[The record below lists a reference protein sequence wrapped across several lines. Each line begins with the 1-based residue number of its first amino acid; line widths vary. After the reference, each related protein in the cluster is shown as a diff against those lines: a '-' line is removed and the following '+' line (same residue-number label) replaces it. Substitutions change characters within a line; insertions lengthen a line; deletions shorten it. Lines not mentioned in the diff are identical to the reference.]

1 MTYKAEFAI
10 LAANIGVMY
19 MNVVAYKFR
28 VYPDAEQ
35 RNILAQTF
43 GCVRF
48 VYNYMLNYNKKM
60 YKRGVPTF
68 YEDWNKELT
77 RLKKEFEKEWLKT
90 PSAVPLQYALRHLE
104 RAFKNFWA
112 GRAKYP
118 KFKKKRNKHS
128 AHYSSNAFYFCE
140 ETKTLRIAK
149 MKQPLDV
156 RYSKNFEGCPS
167 TVILSQ
173 EPSGEYYVSML
184 VERKRKPPKDTN
196 DVVGVDLGV
205 SAMATCSD
213 GQVFENPRALKRVE
227 AQLRKEQR
235 LLARRKRGN
244 KKTPSSN
251 RYNKKRIRVAKLNK
265 KARDIRLDAT
275 HKMTRKL
282 IDENQVVILEDL
294 SVRNMVKKKKGKKNF
309 LAKHILDVSPYEVR
323 RQLEYKAEWAGREVI
338 IIDRFFPSSQLCSS
352 CGEKHQGEM
361 TLSIRKWKCE
371 CGAVHDRD
379 FNASVN
385 ILNEG
390 LRMKGEALVNMALEE
405 AIKAQKELE
414 ELELIQESL
423 CIKDS

>member
-1 MTYKAEFAI
+1 
-10 LAANIGVMY
+10 MY

-77 RLKKEFEKEWLKT
+77 RLKKEFEKDWLKT

-112 GRAKYP
+112 GRAKFP
-118 KFKKKRNKHS
+118 KYKKKRNKHS
-128 AHYSSNAFYFCE
+128 AHYSRNAFYFCE

-173 EPSGEYYVSML
+173 EPSGEYYVTML
-184 VERKRKPPKDTN
+184 VEEKRKPLKKTN
-196 DVVGVDLGV
+196 KMVGVDLGV
-205 SAMATCSD
+205 STMATCSD
-213 GQVFENPRALKRVE
+213 GTTFENPRALKRVE
-227 AQLRKEQR
+227 VQLRKEQR
-235 LLARRKRGN
+235 LLSRRKRGN

-275 HKMTRKL
+275 HKMTRSL
-282 IDENQVVILEDL
+282 INENQVICIEDL
-294 SVRNMVKKKKGKKNF
+294 SVSNMVKRRKGKRNF
-309 LAKHILDVSPYEVR
+309 LAKHVLDVSPYEVR
-323 RQLEYKAEWAGREVI
+323 RQLEYKAEQAGREVI
-338 IIDRFFPSSQLCSS
+338 VIDRFFPSTKLCSS
-352 CGEKHQGEM
+352 CGETYKGDM

-390 LRMKGEALVNMALEE
+390 LRIREERLVEEALEE
-405 AIKAQKELE
+405 ARKAQE
-414 ELELIQESL
+414 ELEKIEETL

>member
-1 MTYKAEFAI
+1 
-10 LAANIGVMY
+10 

-48 VYNYMLNYNKKM
+48 VYNYMLKYSITQ
-60 YKRGVPTF
+60 YKRGNPTL
-68 YEDWNKELT
+68 YKDWNKELT

-104 RAFKNFWA
+104 SAFKNFWA

-118 KFKKKRNKHS
+118 KFKKKANRNS

-149 MKQPLDV
+149 MKQPLKLKYT
-156 RYSKNFEGCPS
+156 RKIEGCPS
-167 TVILSQ
+167 SIVISQ
-173 EPSGEYYVSML
+173 NPSGEYYVTMRFE
-184 VERKRKPPKDTN
+184 VAKKPLKETN
-196 DVVGVDLGV
+196 KVVGVDLGV
-205 SAMATCSD
+205 SALATCSD
-213 GQVFENPRALKRVE
+213 GMVFENPRTL
-227 AQLRKEQR
+227 LRYAVKLGKAQR
-235 LLARRKRGN
+235 LLARRIRGN
-244 KKTPSSN
+244 KNTPRSK
-251 RYNKKRIRVAKLNK
+251 RYEKQRIKVAKIYQKIVN
-265 KARDIRLDAT
+265 IRLDT
-275 HKMTRKL
+275 LHKLTRML
-282 IDENQVVILEDL
+282 VDENQIICIEDL
-294 SVRNMVKKKKGKKNF
+294 SVSSMVRKKRGKKNF
-309 LAKHILDVSPYEVR
+309 LAKHILDASFYEFK
-323 RQLEYKAEWAGREVI
+323 RQLEYKAAWLGREVI
-338 IIDRFFPSSQLCSS
+338 VVDRFFPSSQLCSS

-414 ELELIQESL
+414 ELELIQEAL